1 MAENSPS
8 RIIAVTD
15 LEWKRHETLPGIR
28 QKALWSDP
36 ATERRAVL
44 TRFEP
49 GASLPTHRHAGDE
62 ILYVIEGAI
71 ADESGTVSAGNMG
84 YRPNGCVHNVSS
96 RNGATVLAVVTGG
109 VEPAKEPGSAPRSR
123 IFAVSELPW
132 RDTLPGIRQKLIW
145 EDKGTNRR
153 ALLALFEPGAKL
165 TRHRHTGEELLYMVE
180 GSHADESGEVA
191 TGNMSIRPNGCTH
204 SVNSRN
210 GAISLAFLWGGIEM
224 V

>member
-1 MAENSPS
+1 MASSPAS

-15 LEWKRHETLPGIR
+15 VEWKQNETLPGIR
-28 QKALWSDP
+28 QKALWSDL

-49 GASLPTHRHAGDE
+49 GATLPTHRHTGDE

-96 RNGATVLAVVTGG
+96 RNGATVLAVITGG
-109 VEPAKEPGSAPRSR
+109 VEPAKEPGNAPRSQ
-123 IFAVSELPW
+123 IFAVSEIPW
-132 RDTLPGIRQKLIW
+132 RDTLPGVRQKLIW
-145 EDKGTNRR
+145 EDKATSRR
-153 ALLALFEPGAKL
+153 AILALFEPGAAL
-165 TRHRHTGEELLYMVE
+165 PRHRHSGEELLYMVE

-191 TGNMSIRPNGCTH
+191 TGNMSIRPDGCTH
-204 SVNSRN
+204 SVKSRN